1 MDRRHGTILWHKAT
15 VEKQYS
21 TMEKCYSTTFRS
33 ATKEEQIQQRAVY
46 HEGDLEDNMNDD
58 EGRSPTMVTSN
69 NAIGRFIV
77 GVKA

>member
-1 MDRRHGTILWHKAT
+1 
-15 VEKQYS
+15 
-21 TMEKCYSTTFRS
+21 MEKCYSTTFRS